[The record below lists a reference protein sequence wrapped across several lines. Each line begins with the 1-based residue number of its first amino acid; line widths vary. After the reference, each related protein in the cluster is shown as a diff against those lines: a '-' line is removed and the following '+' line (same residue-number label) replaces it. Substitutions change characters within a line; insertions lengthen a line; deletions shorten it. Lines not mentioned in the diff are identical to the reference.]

1 MDAREGG
8 GDMGLTL
15 LLLRLKALNPT
26 RYALLVEG
34 VSQLV
39 TEEERT
45 KFAATCLYDILSSL
59 PPVESAT

>member
-1 MDAREGG
+1 
-8 GDMGLTL
+8 MGLTL